1 MSWFD
6 GFGLLFVAA
15 LLVPN
20 ILFAATHP
28 DGFENRY
35 HNPTVERLE
44 QVGRFGCFILMV
56 LRIPVLCHG
65 YWFDGGET
73 VQLAVSVVLVTLY
86 LLGWLVFWK
95 EDSVRKSL
103 ALAILPSLLFLERGI
118 LIANIPLL
126 VLAVLFAPCHIAI
139 SYGNAKALE
148 KERKV

>member
-1 MSWFD
+1 M
-6 GFGLLFVAA
+6 
-15 LLVPN
+15 
-20 ILFAATHP
+20 
-28 DGFENRY
+28 
-35 HNPTVERLE
+35 ERLE

-73 VQLAVSVVLVTLY
+73 VQLAASVVLVTLY

-148 KERKV
+148 KEREV

>member
-35 HNPTVERLE
+35 HNPAVERLE

-73 VQLAVSVVLVTLY
+73 VQLAASVVLVTLY

-103 ALAILPSLLFLERGI
+103 ALAHLALAALFGTGDFDSKY
-118 LIANIPLL
+118 PLL

-148 KERKV
+148 KERRA

>member
-20 ILFAATHP
+20 ILFAATRP

-44 QVGRFGCFILMV
+44 QVVRFGCFILMV

-73 VQLAVSVVLVTLY
+73 RPAGSQRGAGDAVLVGVAGVLE
-86 LLGWLVFWK
+86 GRFGAQVPGAGH
-95 EDSVRKSL
+95 L
-103 ALAILPSLLFLERGI
+103 ALAALFGTGDFDSKY
-118 LIANIPLL
+118 PLL

-148 KERKV
+148 KERRA

>member
-6 GFGLLFVAA
+6 GFGLLFVVA

-20 ILFAATHP
+20 LLFAATHP

-44 QVGRFGCFILMV
+44 QVGRFGCFGLMI
-56 LRIPVLCHG
+56 LRIPVLCRG
-65 YWFDGGET
+65 YWFDGGAT
-73 VQLAVSVVLVTLY
+73 VELAASVVLIVLY
-86 LLGWLVFWK
+86 LLGWWVFWK

-118 LIANIPLL
+118 LMANLPLI
-126 VLAVLFAPCHIAI
+126 VLAILFAPCHITI
-139 SYGNAKALE
+139 SYRNAKALE
-148 KERKV
+148 EERQA

>member
-73 VQLAVSVVLVTLY
+73 VQQMCIRDSLKGEEYLAFA
-86 LLGWLVFWK
+86 GRFQ
-95 EDSVRKSL
+95 
-103 ALAILPSLLFLERGI
+103 GI
-118 LIANIPLL
+118 LLL
-126 VLAVLFAPCHIAI
+126 RQELEAGEGAGGVDVVDGADLILSLIHI
-139 SYGNAKALE
+139 
-148 KERKV
+148 

>member
-20 ILFAATHP
+20 ILFAATRP

-35 HNPTVERLE
+35 HNPAVERLE

-73 VQLAVSVVLVTLY
+73 VQLAASVVL
-86 LLGWLVFWK
+86 
-95 EDSVRKSL
+95 VRKSL

-148 KERKV
+148 KEREV

>member
-35 HNPTVERLE
+35 HNPAVERLE

-56 LRIPVLCHG
+56 LRIRCSATG
-65 YWFDGGET
+65 TGSME
-73 VQLAVSVVLVTLY
+73 A
-86 LLGWLVFWK
+86 
-95 EDSVRKSL
+95 R
-103 ALAILPSLLFLERGI
+103 PSSWQP
-118 LIANIPLL
+118 AW
-126 VLAVLFAPCHIAI
+126 CW
-139 SYGNAKALE
+139 
-148 KERKV
+148 

>member
-35 HNPTVERLE
+35 HNPAVERLE

-73 VQLAVSVVLVTLY
+73 VQLAASVVLVTLY
-86 LLGWLVFWK
+86 LLGWLVF
-95 EDSVRKSL
+95 
-103 ALAILPSLLFLERGI
+103 
-118 LIANIPLL
+118 
-126 VLAVLFAPCHIAI
+126 
-139 SYGNAKALE
+139 
-148 KERKV
+148 

>member
-20 ILFAATHP
+20 ILFAATRP

-44 QVGRFGCFILMV
+44 QVVRFGCFILMV

-73 VQLAVSVVLVTLY
+73 VQLAASVVLVTLY

-103 ALAILPSLLFLERGI
+103 ALRRPVGRGCAGVRCGCLELQKREKGV
-118 LIANIPLL
+118 NS
-126 VLAVLFAPCHIAI
+126 H
-139 SYGNAKALE
+139 SAK
-148 KERKV
+148 R

>member
-6 GFGLLFVAA
+6 GFGLLFVVA

-44 QVGRFGCFILMV
+44 QVGRFGCFLLMV
-56 LRIPVLCHG
+56 LRIPVLCRG
-65 YWFDGGET
+65 YWFEGGET
-73 VQLAVSVVLVTLY
+73 VQLAASVVLVVLY

-118 LIANIPLL
+118 LLANLPLL

-139 SYGNAKALE
+139 SYGNAKALK
-148 KERKV
+148 KEREV